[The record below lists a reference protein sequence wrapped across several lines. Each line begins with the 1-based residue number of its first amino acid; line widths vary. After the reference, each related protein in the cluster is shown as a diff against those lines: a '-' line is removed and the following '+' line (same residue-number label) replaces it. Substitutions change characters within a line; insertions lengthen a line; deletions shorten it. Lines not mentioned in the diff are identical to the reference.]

1 MRTRIISA
9 FPGTGKSFYYKNHAE
24 TTLDSDSSFFSW
36 VETVQGKVRNPQ
48 WPENYIKYIKEN
60 IGKYEFI
67 FVSTHKE
74 VREALLDS
82 CIFFYLIYP
91 DELDKSWDQ
100 WLKELSFYKYGC
112 SNIRMLCP
120 FLDKELTHII
130 CSENGDSLE

>member
-1 MRTRIISA
+1 M
-9 FPGTGKSFYYKNHAE
+9 GKSFYYKNHAE